1 MRLSQF
7 FSLCAAA
14 VAACSPAAL
23 WAVPLLSP
31 SDAIIAI
38 DTDPLVS
45 NGGSPGYPGAEAP
58 MFALDGNSGTKYL
71 HFDGTGSGFIVTPA
85 SGSSTVQSLQIT
97 TANDAADRDPWSFEL
112 WGTND
117 AILSTDGSDGLGGEN
132 WTLIDGYF
140 LTGAF
145 ELPTTRL
152 TTGPVVPVT
161 NANAYTSYKLQFPHL
176 RTSSNNP
183 MQIADVAFFPN
194 SDGTGGNILAAT
206 DPILGIDLG
215 FDSRYPDGEN
225 PTRLIDGTNSKYLN
239 FGQENAGFIVTPSAG
254 PSIIESFDITTA
266 NDAEERDPTAWAL
279 YGTNDPISSV
289 YNSQGD
295 GEAWTLIDSGALSL
309 PEARNTLVSGIAV
322 NSNTAYTSYRMVF
335 TDLKDFRSSDPN
347 TEVLA
352 NSLQIAEIQFNGAV
366 VPEPA
371 GLALMGLALAGLM
384 GRRKSR

>member
-1 MRLSQF
+1 MRLSF
-7 FSLCAAA
+7 CLSLCAA
-14 VAACSPAAL
+14 VLAACSQSAL

-31 SDAIIAI
+31 SDSIIAI
-38 DTDPLVS
+38 DTDPLVR
-45 NGGSPGYPGAEAP
+45 NGGDPGYPAAESP
-58 MFALDGNSGTKYL
+58 VKILDSDPNTKYL

-85 SGSSTVQSLQIT
+85 ASSTVKSFQIT

-117 AILSTDGSDGLGGEN
+117 AILSTDGSDGLGGES

-145 ELPTTRL
+145 ELPTTRQ
-152 TTGPVVPVT
+152 TVGPVVPVT
-161 NANAYTSYKLQFPHL
+161 NASPYTSYKLQFPHL

-183 MQIADVAFFPN
+183 MQIADISFFPN
-194 SDGTGGNILAAT
+194 SDGTGADILSST
-206 DPILGIDLG
+206 DPILAVDLG
-215 FDSRYPDGEN
+215 FESRYPDGEN
-225 PTRLIDGTNSKYLN
+225 PTKLIDGTNSKYLN

-279 YGTNDPISSV
+279 YGTNDLITSV
-289 YNSQGD
+289 YNSQGSE
-295 GEAWTLIDSGALSL
+295 EAWTLIDSGALSL
-309 PEARNTLVSGIAV
+309 PEARNTLVTGIAV

-371 GLALMGLALAGLM
+371 GLALVGLALAGLM